1 MPNLCDHTSVGM
13 LVWKENKLLLIE
25 RRREPFGF
33 AVPAGHVDGDVTFE
47 AAAIRELEEETGLQ
61 TESLELLTEGRK
73 DNFCRRDGGSWHF
86 WKLYTIIS
94 KGEVNPSKIETKR
107 IGWYSVDEINDFAIR
122 TERYLKGEISD
133 SLWEEA
139 TGLEP
144 VMYEWFKELGIL

>member
-1 MPNLCDHTSVGM
+1 MPNICDHTSVGM

-25 RRREPFGF
+25 RGREPFGF
-33 AVPAGHVDGDVTFE
+33 AIPAGHVDGDTTFE

-94 KGEVNPSKIETKR
+94 KGEINPSKIETKSDYN
-107 IGWYSVDEINDFAIR
+107 IEHLVQNVKEKIDPNSYLLDDSEKKPLKYSLYTFIKD
-122 TERYLKGEISD
+122 
-133 SLWEEA
+133 
-139 TGLEP
+139 
-144 VMYEWFKELGIL
+144 